1 MTLANSIPPATSKRM
16 APPSANGANQSSLVD
31 LAAGLA
37 PTIRAYGN
45 QIEQERRL
53 PAAVVEM
60 LARAGFFRM
69 AVPRAFGGLETD
81 PVTMARVVEELSA
94 ADGSVGWCVS
104 LAYQLGGALAF
115 LPERAAREIFSSPE
129 IVFAGVARPIGRA
142 VPVDGGYRVSG
153 RWPFA
158 SGSSHADWF
167 VGEGLIIDGD
177 ELRRGEDGNPVSYAF
192 FFPASDCT
200 TYDTWTAIG
209 LRGTASNDFS
219 VSDAFVPAERCYP
232 FHQGLPLIDAAMY
245 REKVFWFL
253 GHGSHALGI
262 ARAALETVIDMAT
275 AKGAFSGR
283 GGLQDQTRL
292 QAQIAEAQALI
303 ESGRTYLYSVSGDC
317 WQSATAGSPLSDAQ
331 RAQVRLATSNAA
343 RNARMAVDLLHSAAG
358 TAALFSESPLDR
370 QFRDMH
376 TAVAHVMVG
385 AVTYEAAG
393 RVALGLSA
401 GMPFF

>member
-1 MTLANSIPPATSKRM
+1 
-16 APPSANGANQSSLVD
+16 
-31 LAAGLA
+31 
-37 PTIRAYGN
+37 
-45 QIEQERRL
+45 
-53 PAAVVEM
+53 M
-60 LARAGFFRM
+60 LAGAGFFRM
-69 AVPRAFGGLETD
+69 AVPRSLGGLEAD

-104 LAYQLGGALAF
+104 LAYQLGGTLAF

-129 IVFAGVARPIGRA
+129 TVLAGVARPIGRA
-142 VPVDGGYRVSG
+142 VPVEGGYRVTG

-167 VGEGLIIDGD
+167 VGECLIMDGD
-177 ELRRGEDGNPVSYAF
+177 EPRRDVDGNPVSYAF

-200 TYDTWTAIG
+200 IHDTWTAIG

-219 VSDAFVPAERCYP
+219 VSDAFVPENRCYP
-232 FHQGLPLIDAAMY
+232 FHQGTPRIDGPLY
-245 REKVFWFL
+245 QEKVFWFL

-262 ARAALETVIDMAT
+262 ARAALETVVDMAVT
-275 AKGAFSGR
+275 KSAFSGR
-283 GGLQDQTRL
+283 GGLADQTRL
-292 QAQIAEAQALI
+292 QAQVAEAQALI
-303 ESGRTYLYSVSGDC
+303 ESGRMYLYSVADGC
-317 WQSATAGSPLSDAQ
+317 WQTAASGCRLSDAQ

-358 TAALFSESPLDR
+358 TAAIFAESPLDR
-370 QFRDMH
+370 PFRDMH
-376 TAVAHVMVG
+376 TAVAHVMIG
-385 AVTYEAAG
+385 PVTYEAAG